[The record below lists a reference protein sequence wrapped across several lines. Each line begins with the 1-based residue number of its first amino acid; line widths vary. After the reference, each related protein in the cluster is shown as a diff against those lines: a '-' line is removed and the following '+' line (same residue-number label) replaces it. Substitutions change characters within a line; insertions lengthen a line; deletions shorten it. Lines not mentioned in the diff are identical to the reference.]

1 MKLIIGN
8 RAYSSW
14 SMRGWLACRQ
24 SGEEFEELV
33 VPMFDENWEKRRE
46 GDEFAPSLGKVPIL
60 WDGDCVVWDSLA
72 IVDFLADRVGRDK
85 FWPKDDAARGMARS
99 MAAEMHS
106 SFANLRRDLPMNV
119 RRIIDSGPLSEPVI
133 SDINRVLQL
142 WAQARARY
150 GGTGEYLFGDW
161 CAADIMFAP
170 VVTRFVTYRVAV
182 PPFAATYMEN
192 VLHQEHVVEWI
203 ELAQDEPWVIEQ
215 YESDKEAEPA
225 E

>member
-1 MKLIIGN
+1 MLKLIIGN

-33 VPMFDENWEKRRE
+33 VPMFGEEWDRRRE

-60 WDGDCVVWDSLA
+60 WDGECVVWDSIA
-72 IVDFLADRVGRDK
+72 IIEFLADRVGRDI
-85 FWPKDDAARGMARS
+85 FWPEDDTARGMARS

-119 RRIIDSGPLSEPVI
+119 RRSYPPKELSDPVRGE
-133 SDINRVLQL
+133 INRIMQL
-142 WAQARARY
+142 WAQARARF
-150 GGTGEYLFGDW
+150 GGTGDYLFGDW

-170 VVTRFVTYRVAV
+170 VVTRFITYGVRV
-182 PPFAATYMEN
+182 PPFAGTYMKA
-192 VLHQEHVVEWI
+192 VLSHPHVAEWI
-203 ELAQDEPWVIEQ
+203 DAAQDEPWVIEQ
-215 YESDKEAEPA
+215 YESDKAA
-225 E
+225 